1 MKIISALVI
10 AVATMGIAQADV
22 VGTVS
27 IPAKRTIHF

>member
-1 MKIISALVI
+1 MKIISALAI
-10 AVATMGIAQADV
+10 TVATMGIAQADV